1 MRSLS
6 KLHARTVAVLIG
18 ESDEIGSGIATK
30 GGDCMTNPTGG
41 PKTETGKE
49 VARWNANRH
58 DTRSPAPVIPGLEKA
73 EDWEDHRDGVL
84 ESLSPEGHLELVLA
98 ERVALLSWRLHRVT
112 RYERETIALSQE
124 KVEDDLDEIQSSNP
138 LTRDAMHPQDV
149 RMNFEDAKKTHRLLK
164 KLPKLPGDKH
174 LSTEEAC
181 FVLKA
186 VWNRVDED
194 AGLEEL
200 QIPGIPDPLDDPNS
214 LFEYD
219 VSLTVSL
226 VREGI
231 SVLAW
236 AAGEAPEDLLESAAE
251 SARLEVAVA
260 KLEAE
265 RVERNLRNMSRE
277 RLLPDDKTLEKIV
290 RYEAHLSRG
299 LYQAMHELE
308 ALQTKRSGGAA
319 PLARV
324 DVQGLGN

>member
-1 MRSLS
+1 
-6 KLHARTVAVLIG
+6 
-18 ESDEIGSGIATK
+18 
-30 GGDCMTNPTGG
+30 MTNPAGG
-41 PKTETGKE
+41 PKTQAGKE
-49 VARWNANRH
+49 VARWNSTRH
-58 DTRSPAPVIPGLEKA
+58 GIRSPAPVIPGLEKA

-84 ESLSPEGHLELVLA
+84 DSLSPEGHLELVLA
-98 ERVALLSWRLHRVT
+98 ERVALLCWRLHRVT
-112 RYERETIALSQE
+112 RYETESIALSQE
-124 KVEDDLDEIQSSNP
+124 RVEENLMERSQSFGPSISE
-138 LTRDAMHPQDV
+138 AMHPQDV
-149 RMNFEDAKKTHRLLK
+149 RMDFEDAKKTHRLLK
-164 KLPKLPGDKH
+164 KLSKLPGDKR

-186 VWNRVDED
+186 VWNGVDDD

-200 QIPGIPDPLDDPNS
+200 EIPGIPDALGDPNL

-219 VSLTVSL
+219 VSWTVSL

-231 SVLAW
+231 AVLAR

-251 SARLEVAVA
+251 GARLEVAVA
-260 KLEAE
+260 KFEAQ
-265 RVERNLRNMSRE
+265 RVERDLKNLSRE
-277 RLLPDDKTLEKIV
+277 RLLPDDKALDKIA

-324 DVQGLGN
+324 DVQGLEN

>member
-1 MRSLS
+1 
-6 KLHARTVAVLIG
+6 
-18 ESDEIGSGIATK
+18 
-30 GGDCMTNPTGG
+30 
-41 PKTETGKE
+41 
-49 VARWNANRH
+49 
-58 DTRSPAPVIPGLEKA
+58 LEKA

-124 KVEDDLDEIQSSNP
+124 KVEEDLMDRQSSNP
-138 LTRDAMHPQDV
+138 LSPDAMYPQDV
-149 RMNFEDAKKTHRLLK
+149 RMDFEDAKKTHRLLK
-164 KLPKLPGDKH
+164 KLSKLPGDKR

-186 VWNRVDED
+186 VWNGVDDD

-200 QIPGIPDPLDDPNS
+200 EIPGIPDALDDPDL

-219 VSLTVSL
+219 VSWTVSL

-231 SVLAW
+231 SVLAR

-251 SARLEVAVA
+251 GARLEVAVA
-260 KLEAE
+260 KFEAQ
-265 RVERNLRNMSRE
+265 RVERDLKNLSRE
-277 RLLPDDKTLEKIV
+277 RLLPDDKALDKIA

-324 DVQGLGN
+324 DVQGLEN

>member
-1 MRSLS
+1 
-6 KLHARTVAVLIG
+6 
-18 ESDEIGSGIATK
+18 
-30 GGDCMTNPTGG
+30 MTNPTGG

-49 VARWNANRH
+49 VARWNATRH
-58 DTRSPAPVIPGLEKA
+58 GIRSPAPVIPGLEKA

-84 ESLSPEGHLELVLA
+84 ENLSPDGHLELVLA

-112 RYERETIALSQE
+112 RYERESIALSQE
-124 KVEDDLDEIQSSNP
+124 KVEEDVMEIQGFNP
-138 LTRDAMHPQDV
+138 RTRDAMHPQDV
-149 RMNFEDAKKTHRLLK
+149 RMAFEDAKKTHRLLK
-164 KLPKLPGDKH
+164 RLFKLPAEKH
-174 LSTEEAC
+174 LSTEEAGL
-181 FVLKA
+181 VLKA

-194 AGLEEL
+194 VGLEEL
-200 QIPGIPDPLDDPNS
+200 EIPGIPDALDDPNS

-219 VSLTVSL
+219 VPWTVSM

-231 SVLAW
+231 CVLAR

-251 SARLEVAVA
+251 GARLEVAVT

-265 RVERNLRNMSRE
+265 RVERNLKNMSRE
-277 RLLPDDKTLEKIV
+277 RLLPDEKTLEKIA

-324 DVQGLGN
+324 DVQGLES